1 MNIRTTLLTAV
12 TIIVTLFIIK
22 SFNLI
27 YPIEIST
34 SQRSTE
40 FSIVG
45 EGKVE
50 ATPDTAYVEAGITVN
65 NSRTVELAEA
75 TINDVNNKIIEN
87 LKGLGIEKK
96 DIKTSNYSIYPSY
109 TYENGKDKIVGY
121 DGNASVTV
129 KVRDLSKVSNAI
141 AQITA
146 SGANNVQGSRMEI
159 AEPEKFRKQARDLAI
174 ENAKVQAQE
183 LSKKLGIKLGHITNI
198 VEGSTATPEL
208 YYNAGMKQSTFDMA
222 RGAAPANIEPGSQT
236 VSSVVTLY
244 FEKL

>member
-1 MNIRTTLLTAV
+1 MNIKSNILTALIV
-12 TIIVTLFIIK
+12 IISLSAIK
-22 SFNLI
+22 YFGLI

-45 EGKVE
+45 EGKIDV
-50 ATPDTAYVEAGITVN
+50 TPDTAYVDAGITVN
-65 NSRTVELAEA
+65 NSRTVELAES
-75 TINDVNNKIIEN
+75 TINEVNNKIIAN
-87 LKGLGIEKK
+87 LKALDIEKK
-96 DIKTSNYSIYPSY
+96 DIKTSNYSINPSY

-129 KVRDLSKVSNAI
+129 KVRDLSKISNVI
-141 AQITA
+141 AQMTA
-146 SGANNVQGSRMEI
+146 AGANNVQGSRMEVDK
-159 AEPEKFRKQARDLAI
+159 PEKFREQARDMAI
-174 ENAKVQAQE
+174 ENAKAQAQT
-183 LSKKLGIKLGHITNI
+183 LAKKLGIKLGNITNI
-198 VEGSTATPEL
+198 VEGSTSMPEM
-208 YYNAGMKQSTFDMA
+208 YNYAMKQSSFDMA